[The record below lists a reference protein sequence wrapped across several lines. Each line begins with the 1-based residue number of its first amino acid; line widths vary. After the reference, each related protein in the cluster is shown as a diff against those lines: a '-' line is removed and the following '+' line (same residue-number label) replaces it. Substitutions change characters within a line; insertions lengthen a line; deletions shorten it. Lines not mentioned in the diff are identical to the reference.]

1 MAFVNIQ
8 VNIWTAEKLQKLKKV
23 NKYQEIFKSRTQ
35 RIREKNIDTIKKKW
49 WMKGSSRLS
58 GIIDLHNLKYN
69 ETKKNLPG
77 IYPEYRKL

>member
-8 VNIWTAEKLQKLKKV
+8 VNIWTPENLQKLKKV
-23 NKYQEIFKSRTQ
+23 NNKRYLKAERSVQ
-35 RIREKNIDTIKKKW
+35 RKNIDTIKKKW
-49 WMKGSSRLS
+49 WMRGSSRLS